1 MIMMMTNSAQ
11 QIISLYNNMYLGS
24 LSEPGM
30 RATVDK
36 LSFHTP
42 SFSVGKG
49 AQLIIQPLPTYL
61 NGNSFN
67 RNGYLFTDAYKQPQ
81 YGQKAYLNIPERVN
95 LTISNFKG
103 TPYCSVTI
111 NPNKLYHNYKA
122 VDSFDMTI
130 SAIESINNYLN
141 QYGFELDFSTSSIYR
156 LDAMKQRYSPD
167 SLITYHPILD
177 SMASKWQKRRTFDQ
191 TYVFGNNQHQ
201 TIFYDKSDELKLDKK
216 NLIRCEVRALN
227 KSSVSAIFGI
237 KNLYDL
243 FEISE
248 SHLNKAY
255 NTHLTNK
262 VFGDIYSNQNISSIY
277 EVMKYY
283 VGQYG
288 QSGVQKCLMAFGVL
302 HLQSEFNFDRIIG
315 DVILN
320 SGSSTSSAKRWG
332 TKSKKMHRE
341 LSSIMDSATCDH
353 ARLFQNILSFAS

>member
-1 MIMMMTNSAQ
+1 
-11 QIISLYNNMYLGS
+11 MYLGS
-24 LSEPGM
+24 LSEPDM

-42 SFSVGKG
+42 SFSVAKG
-49 AQLIIQPLPTYL
+49 AQLIIKPQPTYL
-61 NGNSFN
+61 NGNTCN

-111 NPNKLYHNYKA
+111 NPNKLYHSYKA

-130 SAIESINNYLN
+130 SAIESINYDLK
-141 QYGFELDFSTSSIYR
+141 QYGIEVDFSTSSINR
-156 LDAMKQRYSPD
+156 LDLMKQQHLPD
-167 SLITYHPILD
+167 SLMAHHSIFE
-177 SMASKWQKRRTFDQ
+177 SMAAKWQKRRTFNQ
-191 TYVFGNNQHQ
+191 TYIFGNNQHQ
-201 TIFYDKSDELKLDKK
+201 TNFYDKSDQLKLDKK
-216 NLIRCEVRALN
+216 NLVRCEIRASK
-227 KSSVSAIFGI
+227 KSSVSAVFGI

-262 VFGDIYSNQNISSIY
+262 VFGDIYSNHNFSSIY

-332 TKSKKMHRE
+332 TKSKEMHRE
-341 LSSIMDSATCDH
+341 LSSIMDSATSDH